1 MPSEREP
8 DNIVRRIVVEY
19 GRVYVYAYVTDG
31 GGKMLDEDVFKQPY
45 RLDKSDAVE
54 EAGELYGIIYDTLN
68 DNINWPSASAGE
80 DDEQSE

>member
-31 GGKMLDEDVFKQPY
+31 SGRILDEDVFKQPY
-45 RLDKSDAVE
+45 RLDKADAVE
-54 EAGELYGIIYDTLN
+54 EAKDLYDVLYDTLN
-68 DNINWPSASAGE
+68 EGINFPSASAGDE
-80 DDEQSE
+80 GEQSE